1 MLGKFFDSRLLLM
14 SSVVME
20 ALNKPNKS
28 SFKSR
33 ADTVIVRYELS
44 FIAKDDVLDKLSPIF
59 MSDFLYI

>member
-1 MLGKFFDSRLLLM
+1 
-14 SSVVME
+14 ME
-20 ALNKPNKS
+20 ALNKPNKP

-44 FIAKDDVLDKLSPIF
+44 FVAKDDVLDKLSPIF